1 MIIHG
6 ALPALLRRGGIVEAA
21 ARTVSQ
27 IAEVLAPPHDDGR
40 DDVAV
45 RIGSVIHS
53 DERVKVGV
61 SGNGGISLINSG
73 RIIAGIVMRMVYKK
87 L

>member
-53 DERVKVGV
+53 DERVKVGCLEMGA
-61 SGNGGISLINSG
+61 S
-73 RIIAGIVMRMVYKK
+73 R
-87 L
+87 